1 MADNRQQ
8 PDLPIGE
15 LLQQASQQ
23 TATLVRQEIRLA
35 QLELK
40 EKGRYAG
47 IGAALLGGGGVVAFL
62 GLGALVTAA
71 IAALSLGLP
80 VWAAS
85 LIVAVIL
92 FAVAGVLAL
101 RGRKQ
106 IDRAQPP
113 TPGQAIESAQRNV
126 EEVRERGSR

>member
-40 EKGRYAG
+40 EKGRHAG

>member
-1 MADNRQQ
+1 MPENPQRTDQ
-8 PDLPIGE
+8 PIGE

-35 QLELK
+35 QLEIK
-40 EKGRYAG
+40 EKGRHAG
-47 IGAALLGGGGVVAFL
+47 IGAGLLGGGGVVALL

-92 FAVAGVLAL
+92 FAVAGVLGL
-101 RGRKQ
+101 IGKKQ
-106 IDRAQPP
+106 VDRAQPP
-113 TPGQAIESAQRNV
+113 KPEQAIEGAQRDV
-126 EEVRERGSR
+126 AEVRERGSG

>member
-1 MADNRQQ
+1 MAETPQRTDK
-8 PDLPIGE
+8 PFGE

-35 QLELK
+35 QLEIR
-40 EKGRYAG
+40 EKGRHAG
-47 IGAALLGGGGVVAFL
+47 MGAGLVGGGGVVALL

-71 IAALSLGLP
+71 IGALSLVLA
-80 VWAAS
+80 VWAAA

-101 RGRKQ
+101 TGKKQ
-106 IDRAQPP
+106 VARAQPP
-113 TPGQAIESAQRNV
+113 KPEQAIDSAQRDV
-126 EEVRERGSR
+126 ADVRERGSR

>member
-1 MADNRQQ
+1 MAENPQRTDK
-8 PDLPIGE
+8 PIGE

-35 QLELK
+35 QLEIK
-40 EKGRYAG
+40 EKSRHAG
-47 IGAALLGGGGVVAFL
+47 IGAGLFGGGGVMALL

-71 IAALSLGLP
+71 IAALSLVLP
-80 VWAAS
+80 VWAAA

-101 RGRKQ
+101 IGNKQ
-106 IDRAQPP
+106 VIRAQPP
-113 TPGQAIESAQRNV
+113 EPEQVIESAQRDV
-126 EEVRERGSR
+126 AQVRERASG

>member
-1 MADNRQQ
+1 MAENPRLTDQ
-8 PDLPIGE
+8 PIGE
-15 LLQQASQQ
+15 LLQQASQH

-40 EKGRYAG
+40 EKGRHAG
-47 IGAALLGGGGVVAFL
+47 IGAGLLGGGGVAALL
-62 GLGALVTAA
+62 GLMALVIAA

-85 LIVAVIL
+85 LIVAVTL

-101 RGRKQ
+101 TGKKQ
-106 IDRAQPP
+106 VDRAQPP
-113 TPGQAIESAQRNV
+113 KPEQAIDSAQRDV
-126 EEVRERGSR
+126 AQVSERGSG